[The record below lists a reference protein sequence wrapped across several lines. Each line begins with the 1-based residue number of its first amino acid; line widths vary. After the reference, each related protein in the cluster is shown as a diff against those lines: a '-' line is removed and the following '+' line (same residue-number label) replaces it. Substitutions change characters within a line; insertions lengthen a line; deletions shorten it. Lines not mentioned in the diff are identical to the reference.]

1 VRRLTDAQDDP
12 KEAAA
17 VARKFA
23 SDGSIL
29 AVLYA
34 CAIECGVRTG

>member
-1 VRRLTDAQDDP
+1 VRRLTDDQGDP

-17 VARKFA
+17 VAQKFA

-29 AVLYA
+29 VVLYA
-34 CAIECGVRTG
+34 CAIECRVRTG